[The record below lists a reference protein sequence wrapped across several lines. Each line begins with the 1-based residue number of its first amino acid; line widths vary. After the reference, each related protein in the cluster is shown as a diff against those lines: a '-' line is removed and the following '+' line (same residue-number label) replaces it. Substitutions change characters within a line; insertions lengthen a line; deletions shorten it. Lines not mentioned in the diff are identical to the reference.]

1 MGSVDELMTWRAQME
16 AALRAEDGWLALAGL
31 FWLREGANTFGS
43 GAGEDLVLPEGTCA
57 AHLGTFH
64 RSGEDVQVDF
74 AEGAAA
80 AVDGLAVEGRVA
92 LRHDGGGPQTPSM
105 ITSGS
110 LGLHVL
116 VRGPRVGIRLSDRDS
131 AVRQGFTG
139 RIWFGHDADAVVT
152 ARFEANPP
160 GSTIPITNV
169 LGDTEP
175 TPSPGRV
182 HFTYGGQACSLDA
195 VASGDDLFF
204 NFKDRTN
211 GVSTYGASR
220 FLIVARPPG
229 DTVTLDFN
237 RAVSPPCAFTVHA
250 TCPLAPL
257 QNHLPFAINAG
268 ERHDGD
274 HHHASA
280 D

>member
-1 MGSVDELMTWRAQME
+1 MGPVEELQAWRAQME

-43 GAGEDLVLPEGTCA
+43 GPDEDLVFPDGTCP

-64 RSGEDVQVDF
+64 RSGEDVQVEF
-74 AEGAAA
+74 AAGADAL
-80 AVDGLAVEGRVA
+80 VDGVAVSGRIT
-92 LRHDGGGPQTPSM
+92 LRHDDGGPGTPSM
-105 ITSGS
+105 ISYGS
-110 LGLHVL
+110 LGFHVL
-116 VRGPRVGIRLSDRDS
+116 VRGPRVGIRLRDRDS
-131 AVRQGFTG
+131 AARRAFTG
-139 RIWFGHDADAVVT
+139 RIWFDHDPEAVVA
-152 ARFEANPP
+152 ARFEPNPP
-160 GSTIPITNV
+160 GTTIPITNV
-169 LGDTEP
+169 LGDTEA

-182 HFTYGGQACSLDA
+182 HFTYAGQACSLDA
-195 VASGDDLFF
+195 VASGEELFF

-220 FLIVARPPG
+220 FLMVGRPDG

-257 QNHLPFAINAG
+257 QNHLPFAIAAG
-268 ERHDGD
+268 ERHDGG
-274 HHHASA
+274 HHPAGA